1 MLVLLG
7 GLAFAAKAQTV
18 IGSWQSAPIPPSPAN
33 DEGWQ
38 RGQGG
43 FGANG
48 SIFASSNYPAYFE
61 LKTNVAAG
69 YGQSLD
75 IHETGYGSVRLY
87 ISLSAAQIAAFT
99 NNSQLNFTLSV
110 QPGDINT
117 ASGYIQQV
125 DFQYNSSGGFHNG
138 APSTARGWSE
148 TGNTNNNSSGQ
159 PIFYYYTT
167 APARQQVV
175 TWNYSSVLTN
185 IVGSGYLQFVW
196 VFQTSGGELTNIYIN
211 NVTLSGGAV
220 PPIIVDQF
228 NPTNNPYGGTN
239 IYAVYDEITNVYN
252 LWTGY
257 GGNTAVDPT
266 NIIWDSTQNCTNT
279 PNADANSGALKLI
292 ANFTGANQFVIW
304 NRGPGNSL
312 AMNPPITNGYGL
324 LTFEFDVKYDPSS
337 QTWNNGGVTNF
348 GNLEWGVV
356 PSYTL
361 AVLGSVQVPAT
372 NTGWVHEIISLTN
385 LVSSDSDLLNITGIF
400 FKQYAGYGNLTGQS
414 ILWLDNLK
422 FTYRNETIILPPT
435 VAIQKAVPALRIFA
449 GSTANTYDREE
460 LATVDGNQSWVGGSY
475 PVSYSFT
482 LLSYP
487 NNNINQTHIF
497 LVPAA
502 TAGQNMYA
510 NQFIE
515 YQATNMLWLV
525 LAPNGAGRVTA
536 SVQWKT
542 NQPNANATDT
552 VVQFTNSTAIGT
564 WTLAFN
570 SATTGTLTAPGASP
584 VAFSLPADVAALF
597 ANPVTAYFGLQPNS
611 TAGEGL
617 YEDWASITV
626 TGVAGTQENEDFTK
640 ESSDIDPNTYYTP
653 SGQFRSDS
661 SALRAGVIIVRT
673 NLDLYWVNW
682 TLPAVNFELGTKT
695 NLLQT
700 GSWINPEYYSGYFD
714 ETAPRGAPVKL
725 GTKNWVLL
733 PTDDLPTMN
742 GLPGGVLAPT
752 AFFLVATNVLS
763 P

>member
-1 MLVLLG
+1 MKTLYKTATILALLG
-7 GLAFAAKAQTV
+7 GLAFAAQADTV
-18 IGSWQSAPIPPSPAN
+18 IGSWQNNSGDGWLNYGNMLSITNTANTNEYRFVSGVVAGYPQSLQVNQNGWGNDLYIDLATIPGGKAAFLNNHLISFTFSVPPS
-33 DEGWQ
+33 
-38 RGQGG
+38 GG
-43 FGANG
+43 IYTSGY
-48 SIFASSNYPAYFE
+48 SQMYSFALNTSVGGY
-61 LKTNVAAG
+61 TNVPWSAWTGNSGSMPNFG
-69 YGQSLD
+69 YYSSFPG
-75 IHETGYGSVRLY
+75 GSKTVTWDY
-87 ISLSAAQIAAFT
+87 
-99 NNSQLNFTLSV
+99 
-110 QPGDINT
+110 
-117 ASGYIQQV
+117 SGYLALNPTITNSTWIQIT
-125 DFQYNSSGGFHNG
+125 F
-138 APSTARGWSE
+138 
-148 TGNTNNNSSGQ
+148 TGNTGGGAPTNFYMNN
-159 PIFYYYTT
+159 
-167 APARQQVV
+167 VV
-175 TWNYSSVLTN
+175 L
-185 IVGSGYLQFVW
+185 SGYEAP
-196 VFQTSGGELTNIYIN
+196 T
-211 NVTLSGGAV
+211 
-220 PPIIVDQF
+220 IIVDQF
-228 NPTNNPYGGTN
+228 NPTNNPYAGTN
-239 IYAVYDEITNVYN
+239 VYAVYNEITNVYN

-279 PNADANSGALKLI
+279 PNTNANSGAMKFI
-292 ANFTGANQFVIW
+292 CNFTGANQFVIW
-304 NRGPGNSL
+304 NRGPGNIL

-385 LVSSDSDLLNITGIF
+385 LVNTDPDLQNITGIF
-400 FKQYAGYGNLTGQS
+400 IKQYAGYGNLTGQS
-414 ILWLDNLK
+414 IIWFDNFK
-422 FTYRNETIILPPT
+422 FTYMSVLPVIPPPI

-460 LATVDGNQSWVGGSY
+460 LATVDGNQSWIGGSY

-497 LVPAA
+497 LVPAN
-502 TAGQNMYA
+502 TAGNGMYA
-510 NQFIE
+510 NEYIE

-542 NQPNANATDT
+542 NQPNFNPTNT
-552 VVQFTNSTAIGT
+552 VVQFTNATAIGT
-564 WTLAFN
+564 WTLTFSN
-570 SATTGTLTAPGASP
+570 ATTGALTAPGASP

-640 ESSDIDPNTYYTP
+640 ESSDIDPNTYYSP

-673 NLDLYWVNW
+673 NLDQYWVNW
-682 TLPAVNFELGTKT
+682 TLPAVNFALGTKT

-700 GSWINPEYYSGYFD
+700 GSWINPAYYSGYFD
-714 ETAPRGAPVKL
+714 ETAPRGAPVQL

-733 PTDDLPTMN
+733 PTDDLPTVN

-752 AFFLVATNVLS
+752 AFFLVATNVVS

>member
-1 MLVLLG
+1 L
-7 GLAFAAKAQTV
+7 
-18 IGSWQSAPIPPSPAN
+18 
-33 DEGWQ
+33 
-38 RGQGG
+38 
-43 FGANG
+43 
-48 SIFASSNYPAYFE
+48 
-61 LKTNVAAG
+61 
-69 YGQSLD
+69 
-75 IHETGYGSVRLY
+75 
-87 ISLSAAQIAAFT
+87 
-99 NNSQLNFTLSV
+99 
-110 QPGDINT
+110 
-117 ASGYIQQV
+117 SGYE
-125 DFQYNSSGGFHNG
+125 
-138 APSTARGWSE
+138 APT
-148 TGNTNNNSSGQ
+148 
-159 PIFYYYTT
+159 
-167 APARQQVV
+167 
-175 TWNYSSVLTN
+175 
-185 IVGSGYLQFVW
+185 
-196 VFQTSGGELTNIYIN
+196 
-211 NVTLSGGAV
+211 
-220 PPIIVDQF
+220 IIVDQF
-228 NPTNNPYGGTN
+228 NPTNNPYAGTN
-239 IYAVYDEITNVYN
+239 VYAVDSEITNVYN
-252 LWTGY
+252 LWTSY

-279 PNADANSGALKLI
+279 SNANANSGAMKFI
-292 ANFTGANQFVIW
+292 CNFTGANQFVIW
-304 NRGPGNSL
+304 NRGPGNNL

-348 GNLEWGVV
+348 GHLEWGVV

-361 AVLGSVQVPAT
+361 AVLGSVEVPAT
-372 NTGWVHEIISLTN
+372 NTGWAHVTISLTN

-400 FKQYAGYGNLTGQS
+400 IKQYAGYGNLTGQS

-422 FTYRNETIILPPT
+422 FTYANVPPVIPPPT

-449 GSTANTYDREE
+449 GSIANTYDREE
-460 LATVDGNQSWVGGSY
+460 LATVDGSQSWIGGSY

-542 NQPNANATDT
+542 NQPNANATNT

-584 VAFSLPADVAALF
+584 VAFSLPSDVAALF

-640 ESSDIDPNTYYTP
+640 ESSDIDPNTYYSP

-661 SALRAGVIIVRT
+661 SALRAGVVIVRT

-682 TLPAVNFELGTKT
+682 TLPAVNFGLGTKT

-700 GSWINPEYYSGYFD
+700 GSWINPAYYSGYFD
-714 ETAPRGAPVKL
+714 ETAPRGAPVQL

-733 PTDDLPTMN
+733 PTDDLPTVN

-752 AFFLVATNVLS
+752 AFFLVATNVVS